1 MARGT
6 LNCDQHADVA
16 QLVEHFTRNEG
27 VHGSNPRVGFA
38 TTVWPREPSHSAD
51 TVLGLSTDIHT
62 IWRIAANNWRSMKEH
77 APAGY
82 EPVTRVY
89 LVGSTEAIPVGYVET
104 VRGTDIT
111 MLDVVMKG
119 SDIAEA
125 HPGNRFIFVYDR
137 NVAHI
142 EIIYQR
148 IGDTPVGFSV
158 AEGDANAGSE

>member
-1 MARGT
+1 M
-6 LNCDQHADVA
+6 
-16 QLVEHFTRNEG
+16 
-27 VHGSNPRVGFA
+27 SN
-38 TTVWPREPSHSAD
+38 
-51 TVLGLSTDIHT
+51 DIHT
-62 IWRIAANNWRSMKEH
+62 IWRIVGNNWRSMKEH
-77 APAGY
+77 APEGY
-82 EPVTRVY
+82 EPVTRVR

-119 SDIAEA
+119 SDTAEA
-125 HPGNRFIFVYDR
+125 HPNNRFIFVYDR

-148 IGDTPVGFSV
+148 MGDTPVSFSV